1 MATAKTM
8 TREEVKS
15 FILNIKRE
23 KGSSEK
29 TSLVKSN
36 SELPEKYKKVIPD
49 YISKVLTDSEFFIYY
64 NEIKDWM
71 SDHDDWTMKEDIDD
85 MNGIAMEKV
94 IQFRLLS
101 DRKRAKSVTDIDRE
115 FSSSKAREMV
125 FRTNLGA
132 KRAQR
137 IAERK
142 TTNITNNVINIAGEI
157 DSKKLEK
164 IRKINLVEQEQED
177 DMFPVIDVTEVKD
190 GSEE

>member
-1 MATAKTM
+1 MAATKTM

-29 TSLVKSN
+29 ASLVKSN
-36 SELPEKYKKVIPD
+36 SDLPEKYKKVIPD

-177 DMFPVIDVTEVKD
+177 DMFPVIDVTEVND

>member
-1 MATAKTM
+1 MTTAKTM

-23 KGSSEK
+23 NGINEK
-29 TSLVKSN
+29 TSLEKSKSN
-36 SELPEKYKKVIPD
+36 IPEKYKKIIPD

-125 FRTNLGA
+125 YRTNLGA

-137 IAERK
+137 ISERK

-157 DSKKLEK
+157 DSKTIEK

-177 DMFPVIDVTEVKD
+177 NMFPVIDVTEVKEE
-190 GSEE
+190 SEE

>member
-125 FRTNLGA
+125 YRTNLGA

>member
-1 MATAKTM
+1 MAATKTM

-23 KGSSEK
+23 KGSYEK
-29 TSLVKSN
+29 ASLVKSN

>member
-125 FRTNLGA
+125 YRTNLGA

-164 IRKINLVEQEQED
+164 IRKINLVEQEQDD

>member
-1 MATAKTM
+1 MAATKTM

-29 TSLVKSN
+29 ASLVKSN

>member
-1 MATAKTM
+1 MAATKTM